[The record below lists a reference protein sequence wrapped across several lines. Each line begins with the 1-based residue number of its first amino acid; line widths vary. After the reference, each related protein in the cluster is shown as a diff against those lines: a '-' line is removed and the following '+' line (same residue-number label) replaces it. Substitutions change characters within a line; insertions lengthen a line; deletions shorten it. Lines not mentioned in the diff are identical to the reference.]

1 MIFVIGNLEIGVALT
16 LAPTR
21 PSTKWHLSCDCVVA
35 VFAPF
40 FRSNFLLLDN
50 EKVCS
55 LPKTTSIRHQ
65 TLNFSLKLKSNA
77 NAKILI
83 SSFYCFLFPY
93 FRYSRLKFACLQFHY
108 LAACWNEKYL
118 KNNFLLCHQKVTF
131 LPRYRYYDDVVF
143 VGRVFFFFFL
153 RLQPFIYLSV

>member
-1 MIFVIGNLEIGVALT
+1 V
-16 LAPTR
+16 
-21 PSTKWHLSCDCVVA
+21 

-40 FRSNFLLLDN
+40 LSLKFSVLLDN
-50 EKVCS
+50 DKVCS

-143 VGRVFFFFFL
+143 VGRVFFFFFFASPAFYL
-153 RLQPFIYLSV
+153 FIRLKAWAGNSNNPISISQKGK